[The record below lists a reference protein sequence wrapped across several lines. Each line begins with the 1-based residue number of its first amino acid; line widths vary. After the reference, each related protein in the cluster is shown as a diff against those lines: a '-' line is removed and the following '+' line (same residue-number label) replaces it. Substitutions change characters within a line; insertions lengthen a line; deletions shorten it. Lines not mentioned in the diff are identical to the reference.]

1 MARIAD
7 GATAARRWGW
17 RASTLKAVV
26 LSTLIASAGW
36 GLWIWLAPTDAGS
49 DPETKDELRF
59 LRGERRRLTREL
71 RQAQKQAED
80 LRGQQRFSARS
91 CDIDA
96 MACEEGRRSLAG
108 LEKQVADLREQLV
121 LYKSIVSPEKALAG
135 VQVLSMTVQPSDRDA
150 MWHYDLVLVQ
160 PVRRDRVAT
169 GTFEITVEGT
179 QQKKSLSLNL
189 AEMVIGKR
197 EPASFNFRSFQEFSG
212 DLVFPARFVPS
223 RIIVTLAVND
233 GRAENR
239 KVSEAF
245 EWSRLVSTD

>member
-7 GATAARRWGW
+7 GAIAARKPCCRTS
-17 RASTLKAVV
+17 A
-26 LSTLIASAGW
+26 LIAVALAVLITSVGW
-36 GLWIWLAPTDAGS
+36 GLWIWFAPADASFVSG
-49 DPETKDELRF
+49 TKGELRY

-71 RQAQKQAED
+71 RQAQKQLED
-80 LRGQQRFSARS
+80 LRGQRRFSSRS
-91 CDIDA
+91 CDIDV
-96 MACEEGRRSLAG
+96 MACEESRRSLFG

-135 VQVLSMTVQPSDRDA
+135 VQVLSMTVQPADSDA

-169 GTFEITVEGT
+169 GSFEMTVEGT
-179 QQKKSLSLNL
+179 QQKKGLSLNL

-197 EPASFNFRSFQEFSG
+197 ESSTFNFRSFQEFSG

-223 RIIVTLAVND
+223 RLIVTLSVND
-233 GRAENR
+233 DRTENR